1 MLSDCDPR
9 NCGGR
14 SGVFGVRAFRLR
26 MKILLDECVPW
37 PMHKLFVGHT
47 CTTAQKRG
55 WHSVKNGELIQKAE
69 SEFDLFITC
78 DQNIRYQQNLQGRRI
93 AILELSTNDLRR
105 IIASRELVIQATAS
119 IQTGEYRELSIT

>member
-1 MLSDCDPR
+1 
-9 NCGGR
+9 
-14 SGVFGVRAFRLR
+14 

-37 PMHKLFVGHT
+37 PMHKLLVGHT

-55 WHSVKNGELIQKAE
+55 WHAVKNGELIEKAE
-69 SEFDLFITC
+69 TEFDLFITC

-105 IIASRELVIQATAS
+105 ILMSGEPLLQVVATIQP
-119 IQTGEYRELSIT
+119 GEYREFRIP